1 MARKQFI
8 GAHVQVPPTRSRPTQ
23 WERQRETLGQGEETR
38 FPTPQDR
45 TNSDVGGKLI
55 CAGCHAISL
64 ERRWFLD
71 ERQYEALKQDPE
83 TQVVVCPGCQQVE
96 RQMYDGEVILR
107 GKSVWRNP
115 EEKQAALNL
124 IRNVE
129 TSLRL
134 KNPLARLA
142 SVEDRG
148 DEIYILTISPF
159 LAHRLVKEFAKAHGG
174 HFRIDNLPDE
184 RFVRASWDAAEE
196 TAEQSRKSERRGRR
210 AA

>member
-1 MARKQFI
+1 MARSQFRQS
-8 GAHVQVPPTRSRPTQ
+8 HVQVPPASRSRPTQ
-23 WERQRETLGQGEETR
+23 WEYQRENLGKSEEMR

-45 TNSDVGGKLI
+45 ASSDPGGKLI

-64 ERRWFLD
+64 ERRWYLD
-71 ERQYEALKQDPE
+71 ERQYEALKHDPE
-83 TQVVVCPGCQQVE
+83 TQVVMCPGCQQVE
-96 RQMYDGEVILR
+96 RQMFDGEVVLR
-107 GKSVWRNP
+107 GGAIWRTP
-115 EEKQAALNL
+115 EDKQRALNL

-129 TSLRL
+129 ASLRR

-159 LAHRLVKEFAKAHGG
+159 LAHRLVKEFAKAYGG
-174 HFRIDNLPDE
+174 HFTIDNLPDE
-184 RFVRASWDAAEE
+184 RFARARWEPAARD
-196 TAEQSRKSERRGRR
+196 EQLKKGEKHGRR